1 MSRPLK
7 TSEFRTPGE
16 GLKTLVCILVGF
28 CLALSLLA
36 FRYVGRTTDFGD
48 AAAMGVQTISVF
60 ASIGNYPIHCQ
71 AGSEVENCLR
81 GIETRRVKN
90 QVIWFGNS
98 QLHAI
103 NQYHQGE
110 QNAPALLFAKL
121 AQREVDLVTFSQG
134 NANLQ
139 EHYVMFEYLRSRIH
153 PKQIILPVVFDDLR
167 EDGLREEIADLFRDN
182 KFRNFLSESD
192 FGRHLAAKYGPR
204 EVQENP
210 SLTPQDYVEAKLN
223 DVLLKSFPIWAAR
236 PEMRGDIFVALY
248 RLRNTVFGI
257 TPETKRKMIPGRY
270 ADNMAA
276 LEALLKSAS
285 KAGISVLVYVAPVGV
300 NKGERPYVDSE
311 YQRFKVEAEILAKRY
326 GSKYRNLED
335 LIPEVLWG
343 QKDSTSSTNAA
354 ELDFMH
360 FTSAGHVVLADSIDK
375 LLSDTAP
382 VDGGIR
388 H

>member
-1 MSRPLK
+1 MAIGIS
-7 TSEFRTPGE
+7 
-16 GLKTLVCILVGF
+16 
-28 CLALSLLA
+28 LALSLLA
-36 FRYVGRTTDFGD
+36 VKYIGRSTDFGD
-48 AAAMGVQTISVF
+48 AATMGVQTVSIF
-60 ASIGNYPIHCQ
+60 ASIGGYRIHCQ
-71 AGSEVENCLR
+71 GFSHAENCLE
-81 GIETRRVKN
+81 GIEARQAKN
-90 QVIWFGNS
+90 QIIWFGNS
-98 QLHAI
+98 QLHAV
-103 NQYHQGE
+103 NQYRQGE
-110 QNAPALLFAKL
+110 QNAPALLNVKL
-121 AQREVDLVTFSQG
+121 AQRGFDLVTFSQG

-139 EHYVMFEYLRSRIH
+139 EHYAMFEYLRSRIH
-153 PKQIILPVVFDDLR
+153 LKQIILPVVFDDLR
-167 EDGLREEIADLFRDN
+167 EDGLREEIADLLRHE

-204 EVQENP
+204 EVQETP

-223 DVLLKSFPIWAAR
+223 DLLLKSFPIWAAR
-236 PEMRGDIFVALY
+236 PEMRGDIFVGLY
-248 RLRNTVFGI
+248 RLRNSVFGI
-257 TPETKRKMIPGRY
+257 TPNTKRKMIPGRY

-285 KAGISVLVYVAPVGV
+285 KAGISVLMYVAPVGV
-300 NKGERPYVDSE
+300 NNGERPYVDAE

-335 LIPEVLWG
+335 LILEALWG

-375 LLSDTAP
+375 LLSDTASS
-382 VDGGIR
+382 DRGIL